1 MAKVDAPVMPT
12 AKTLTSSIEA
22 CIANGERL
30 IDDAMWL
37 ECQEPPASK
46 LVLAILAQEEY
57 AKAFLLFLVRENVV
71 RWSPYLLR
79 AMNDH
84 ACKHLVGT
92 VIEYIRPIEDES
104 EEDMVRRIHEE
115 VMCGLGIPL
124 TVADAISIL
133 RHEKIGR
140 WESSNWDWAE
150 PPDYDATA
158 LRIAEGKRDR
168 FKQDALYVR
177 IGRDGR
183 AVSTPMSANPMA
195 SDEEFERAWSYRH
208 LLSTL
213 LREGGHSSSRYQKAL
228 EFIRK
233 LFARCPETQVMR
245 K

>member
-22 CIANGERL
+22 CITNGERL

-46 LVLAILAQEEY
+46 LVLAMLAQEEY
-57 AKAFLLFLVRENVV
+57 AKAFLLFLVREDVI

-84 ACKHLVGT
+84 ICKQLVGT
-92 VIEYIRPIEDES
+92 VIEYINPLEDES
-104 EEDMVRRIHEE
+104 EEEMVKRIREE

-124 TVADAISIL
+124 AVADAISIL

-140 WESSNWDWAE
+140 WVSNNWQWSE
-150 PPDYDATA
+150 PPDYAAPA
-158 LRIAEGKRDR
+158 LHIAEGKRDR
-168 FKQDALYVR
+168 LKQDALYVR

-183 AVSTPMSANPMA
+183 AVSTPTSANPMA

-208 LLSTL
+208 LMSTL
-213 LREGGHSSSRYQKAL
+213 LRKGGHSSSRYQNAL

-233 LFARCPETQVMR
+233 LFAHYPEAHVMR
-245 K
+245 N